1 MLTVSNFNGTGENIF
16 SGSFGMGESRFFT
29 VPRNGFGA
37 TMEMEVSIYPDGK
50 IEINSFEET
59 IFKGD
64 KLPSTSIQLL
74 FKKIRQDD
82 NVFYGGYHL
91 LTGRR
96 EPESTIFPFNGKIVV
111 KTFQRVGVP
120 LGTAYVIH
128 SWRGDLL
135 AEQCFIPGFSF
146 ELGQLVPAIQKLM
159 QEPEM
164 VQKLRRQVRDS
175 LNKTRTTADIL
186 KAAMIFNLLP

>member
-1 MLTVSNFNGTGENIF
+1 MLTVSNFQGTGKNIF

-37 TMEMEVSIYPDGK
+37 TMEMEVSICPSGK
-50 IEINSFEET
+50 IEINAFEEK
-59 IFKGD
+59 IFRGD
-64 KLPSTSIQLL
+64 KLPSTPIHLPQ
-74 FKKIRQDD
+74 KEIRQDD

-91 LTGRR
+91 LTGHR
-96 EPESTIFPFNGKIVV
+96 EGNFIFPYDGKIVI

-120 LGTAYVIH
+120 LGTTYVIH

-135 AEQCFIPGFSF
+135 AEKCFVPCFSF
-146 ELGQLVPAIQKLM
+146 ELEHLVPAIQKLM

-175 LNKTRTTADIL
+175 LNKTRTTADIF